1 MPKQLLIIAHAP
13 SPNTQHMVDAVM
25 RGANSD
31 EIGSVAARHLNPLDA
46 KPEDVF
52 NADAI
57 ILGTTENLGYMS
69 GLLKDFFDRIYYPCL
84 EKTQAKP
91 CAIFIRAG
99 SDGTGTKRALETILT
114 GLRWKV
120 VQEPLICKG
129 EWDDDFLSQCEE
141 LGLYVAASLDAGIL

>member
-57 ILGTTENLGYMS
+57 ILGTTENSRVYEWLV
-69 GLLKDFFDRIYYPCL
+69 KRFF
-84 EKTQAKP
+84 
-91 CAIFIRAG
+91 
-99 SDGTGTKRALETILT
+99 
-114 GLRWKV
+114 
-120 VQEPLICKG
+120 
-129 EWDDDFLSQCEE
+129 
-141 LGLYVAASLDAGIL
+141 